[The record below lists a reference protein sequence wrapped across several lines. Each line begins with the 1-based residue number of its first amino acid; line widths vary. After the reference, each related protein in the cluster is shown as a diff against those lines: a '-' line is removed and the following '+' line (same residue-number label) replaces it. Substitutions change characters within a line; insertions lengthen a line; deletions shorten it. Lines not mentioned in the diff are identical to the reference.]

1 MLHVEETYKER
12 GETLFEHT
20 CTASCVFTCVSTCM
34 CTTLHIII
42 ICLLLNATR
51 QKSNKAD
58 DKKKKMMGWHQ
69 CPLLSAKSACPVSTP
84 PPPPPPLSLTPSMQL
99 QSAIR
104 LHIWLAATHT
114 LQGQVV
120 KGRVKGTYPPP
131 VQHLSANALKTSDS
145 TLRDPKIRYRG
156 GQSDNFRSWSI
167 LKASATYFSGKLSRL
182 QYLISSYLFFQTSH
196 NLTDSVLHD
205 QINRL
210 M

>member
-1 MLHVEETYKER
+1 MLKR
-12 GETLFEHT
+12 HT
-20 CTASCVFTCVSTCM
+20 KREGKHCSHTPVLLRVCLLVSQLACVLLS
-34 CTTLHIII
+34 

-58 DKKKKMMGWHQ
+58 DNKKKNDGMT
-69 CPLLSAKSACPVSTP
+69 PVSSP
-84 PPPPPPLSLTPSMQL
+84 LSQVCLSCQHPPPPPPLSLTPSMQL

-114 LQGQVV
+114 LQGQAV
-120 KGRVKGTYPPP
+120 KGRVKGTYSPP

-167 LKASATYFSGKLSRL
+167 LKASATYFSGELSRL

-196 NLTDSVLHD
+196 NLIDSVLHD

>member
-1 MLHVEETYKER
+1 MLKR
-12 GETLFEHT
+12 HT
-20 CTASCVFTCVSTCM
+20 KREGKHCSHTPVLLRVCLLVSQLACVLLS
-34 CTTLHIII
+34 

-58 DKKKKMMGWHQ
+58 DKKKKKWWDDTSVLSSQ
-69 CPLLSAKSACPVSTP
+69 PSLPVLSA

-120 KGRVKGTYPPP
+120 KGRVKGTYSPP

-167 LKASATYFSGKLSRL
+167 LKASATYFSGELSRL

-196 NLTDSVLHD
+196 NLIDSVLHD

>member
-1 MLHVEETYKER
+1 MLKRHTKREGKHCSNTPVLLR
-12 GETLFEHT
+12 VCLLVSQLACVLLSTLLSS
-20 CTASCVFTCVSTCM
+20 ASCWM
-34 CTTLHIII
+34 RQGKR
-42 ICLLLNATR
+42 ATK
-51 QKSNKAD
+51 QMT
-58 DKKKKMMGWHQ
+58 KKKKNDGMT
-69 CPLLSAKSACPVSTP
+69 PVSSP
-84 PPPPPPLSLTPSMQL
+84 LSQVCLSCQHPPPPPPLSLTPSMQL

-120 KGRVKGTYPPP
+120 KGRVKGTYSPP

-167 LKASATYFSGKLSRL
+167 LKASATYFSGELSRL
-182 QYLISSYLFFQTSH
+182 QYLISSYLFFQTLH
-196 NLTDSVLHD
+196 NLIDSVLHD

>member
-1 MLHVEETYKER
+1 MLKR
-12 GETLFEHT
+12 HT
-20 CTASCVFTCVSTCM
+20 KREGKHCSHTPVLLRVCLLVSQLACVLLS
-34 CTTLHIII
+34 

-84 PPPPPPLSLTPSMQL
+84 PPPPLSLTPSMQL

-120 KGRVKGTYPPP
+120 KGRVKGTYSPT

-167 LKASATYFSGKLSRL
+167 LKASATYFSGELSRL

-196 NLTDSVLHD
+196 NLIDSVLHD